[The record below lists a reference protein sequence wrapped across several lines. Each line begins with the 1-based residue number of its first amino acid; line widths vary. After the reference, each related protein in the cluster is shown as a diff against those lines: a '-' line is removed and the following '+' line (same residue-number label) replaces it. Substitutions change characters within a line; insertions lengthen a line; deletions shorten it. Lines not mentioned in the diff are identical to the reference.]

1 MNGLPVVF
9 ALLVIGLLA
18 AQEPVTTPVATPPVA
33 TPSVA
38 IMPIALDGYR
48 LYPGDL
54 LVVHVFDQPDLSYSI
69 RVPPTGS
76 ITFPLIGSVDGLIGR
91 TVEEMAAEI
100 AKRLG
105 DGFIRN
111 PQVTISLGEF
121 GQRSMTVIGAVTK
134 PGEQI
139 LDPLAP
145 TSAMQAIGKA
155 GGFLETAN
163 RPAAQLVRRD
173 PAQPGQHVFLPL
185 PASDSPAARAT
196 DITLQPGDMIV
207 VPSLDRVYVIGMV
220 QKPGA
225 VPLPATEPLTVS
237 KAISLTGGF
246 DKFARQ
252 SDVQVI
258 RAGKRVEVVDMRAVL
273 TGGKDARDPRL
284 EPGDT
289 IYVPESRL

>member
-1 MNGLPVVF
+1 MRPIVLILAV
-9 ALLVIGLLA
+9 LLA
-18 AQEPVTTPVATPPVA
+18 GVAEEALPTPATTVVVPPA
-33 TPSVA
+33 A
-38 IMPIALDGYR
+38 ISGYH

-54 LVVHVFDQPDLSYSI
+54 LVVRVFDQPDLSYSI
-69 RVPPTGS
+69 RIPPTGS
-76 ITFPLIGSVDGLIGR
+76 ITVPLIGSVDGLIGK
-91 TVEEMAAEI
+91 TVEAMAAEI
-100 AKRLG
+100 AKRLA

-111 PQVTISLGEF
+111 PQVTISIGEF

-134 PGEQI
+134 PGEQV

-155 GGFLETAN
+155 GGFLDSAN
-163 RPAAQLVRRD
+163 RHSAQLVRMD
-173 PAQPGQHVFLPL
+173 PARPGQRLFLPL
-185 PASDSPAARAT
+185 PASNSPAALAT
-196 DITLQPGDMIV
+196 DIPLQPGDMIV

-273 TGGKDARDPRL
+273 TGGKGAHDPRL

-289 IYVPESRL
+289 IFVPESRL

>member
-1 MNGLPVVF
+1 MNAHLI
-9 ALLVIGLLA
+9 LLAGLLA
-18 AQEPVTTPVATPPVA
+18 ALVAAEEPVATPAVVTAPV
-33 TPSVA
+33 VV
-38 IMPIALDGYR
+38 LGGYR
-48 LYPGDL
+48 LYPGDM

-100 AKRLG
+100 SRRLA

-111 PQVTISLGEF
+111 PQVTISLGDF

-134 PGEQI
+134 PGEQV

-173 PAQPGQHVFLPL
+173 PARPGQHIFLPL
-185 PASDSPAARAT
+185 PASDSPAALAT
-196 DITLQPGDMIV
+196 DIALLPGDMIV

-258 RAGKRVEVVDMRAVL
+258 RGGKRVEVVDMRAVL
-273 TGGKDARDPRL
+273 TGGKGANDPRL

>member
-1 MNGLPVVF
+1 MIRPLP
-9 ALLVIGLLA
+9 ALLLLA
-18 AQEPVTTPVATPPVA
+18 LVAVLAAEDAVPPAAPTPAVPAAPV
-33 TPSVA
+33 
-38 IMPIALDGYR
+38 GYR

-54 LVVHVFDQPDLSYSI
+54 LVVHVFDQPDLSFSL

-76 ITFPLIGSVDGLIGR
+76 ITFPLIGSVEGLIGR
-91 TVEEMAAEI
+91 TVESMAADI
-100 AKRLG
+100 AARLG

-111 PQVTISLGEF
+111 PQVTISIGEF
-121 GQRSMTVIGAVTK
+121 GQRSMTVMGAVTK
-134 PGEQI
+134 PGEQV

-145 TSAMQAIGKA
+145 TTAMQAIGKA
-155 GGFLETAN
+155 GGFLDSAN
-163 RPAAQLVRRD
+163 RSAAQLVRAD
-173 PAQPGQHVFLPL
+173 PERPGQHLFLAL
-185 PASDSPAARAT
+185 PASDSPAALANDLALR
-196 DITLQPGDMIV
+196 PGDMIV
-207 VPSLDRVYVIGMV
+207 VPSLDRVYVIGLV

-273 TGGKDARDPRL
+273 TGGRGAKDPRL